1 MEELDYEEEVLK
13 KIYITLPELISGI
26 LREVT
31 YEDENYEDYFE
42 IFSKKIKK
50 VVDAEIESTGNYLK
64 KIKK

>member
-42 IFSKKIKK
+42 IFSKKIKE